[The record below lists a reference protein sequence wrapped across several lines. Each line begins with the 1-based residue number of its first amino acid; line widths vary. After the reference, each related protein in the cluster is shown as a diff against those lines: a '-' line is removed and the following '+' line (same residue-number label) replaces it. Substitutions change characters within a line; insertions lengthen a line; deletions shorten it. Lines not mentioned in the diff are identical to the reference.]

1 MAVAMLENDPDLRPD
16 VREDLAMIKR
26 NVELETKLIDDLLD
40 LNRITSG
47 KLPLRLEPL
56 DLNAALRDVC
66 RICQP
71 ALQERGIALE
81 MSLDNS
87 VGSVFA
93 DFARIRQVIWNLL
106 NNAIKFTSEAG
117 TIRVTTRRLVSGLCE
132 VRVEDS
138 GIGIPPEVLPLI
150 FNAFEQGHAE
160 VTRQF
165 GGLGLGLAICKA
177 LVDLHSGTIR
187 AESPG
192 SGLGSIF
199 IIELPGA
206 PPAAL
211 VKPGDALSASDKGM
225 RQLRLLLV
233 EDHADTARALSSL
246 LGRAGYAVLTAA
258 DVAGASAT
266 AEQEPFD
273 LLICDLG
280 LPDGNGH
287 DVIRE
292 VRAHRIVPAI
302 AMSGYGMDEDVRRS
316 REAGFTEHLIKP
328 IDVQQL
334 IAAIRR
340 VVASEI

>member
-1 MAVAMLENDPDLRPD
+1 
-16 VREDLAMIKR
+16 
-26 NVELETKLIDDLLD
+26 LLD
-40 LNRITSG
+40 LNRIISG
-47 KLPLRLEPL
+47 KLPLHLEPL

-66 RICQP
+66 GICRP
-71 ALQERGIALE
+71 TLQERGIALE
-81 MSLDNS
+81 LTLDDS
-87 VGSVFA
+87 AGSVFA
-93 DFARIRQVIWNLL
+93 DFARLRQVIWNVL
-106 NNAIKFTSEAG
+106 NNAIKFSSEAG
-117 TIRVTTRRLVSGLCE
+117 TIRVTTRRLAGGLCE
-132 VRVEDS
+132 VRVRDN
-138 GIGIPPEVLPLI
+138 GIGIPPEVLPCI
-150 FNAFEQGHAE
+150 FNAFEQGRAE
-160 VTRQF
+160 VTRRF

-177 LVDLHSGTIR
+177 LLELHHGTIR

-192 SGLGSIF
+192 SGQGSTF

-206 PPAAL
+206 VPASLAKSPA
-211 VKPGDALSASDKGM
+211 VSAADKGM

-233 EDHADTARALSSL
+233 EDHPDTALALSSL

-258 DVAGASAT
+258 DVAGAVAT
-266 AEQEPFD
+266 AEREPFD

-287 DVIRE
+287 DVIGR

-316 REAGFTEHLIKP
+316 REAGFTEHLVKP

-340 VVASEI
+340 VAASEI